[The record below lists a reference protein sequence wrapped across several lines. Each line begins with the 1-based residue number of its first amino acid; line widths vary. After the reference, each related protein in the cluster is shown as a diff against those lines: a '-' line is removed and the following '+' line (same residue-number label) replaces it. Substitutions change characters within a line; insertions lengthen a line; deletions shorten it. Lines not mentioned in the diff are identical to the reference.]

1 MKITRRLLLPTL
13 AFMAF
18 VILTLLSI
26 QAWLENRRI
35 TQNEQDKLQTLQHI
49 FNNRLQTEEDFA
61 VALALASANAPEIQA
76 AFAALDREALIALT
90 LPAYEQLDARF
101 GIPQYQFHLPPATS
115 FLRLHQLDRFDDDL
129 SSFRQT
135 VLQANARQEIVSGLE
150 VGRGGMGLRGVA
162 PVTYQGRHI
171 GTVEFGVNVDQLLLD
186 ALKEE
191 YNADWQILLRR
202 DRAELAVEGFV
213 ATTPG
218 PIPELIL
225 QASTL
230 ATPLFNAPDAYSQAL
245 SDESVSTRQVLR
257 DEENYSLISAPL
269 HDFSGDVIGV
279 VDILIDRSALAQAQ
293 QIRNLVFLASVIGA
307 LAIVGFGLSW
317 IIGYVLRPVGHL
329 TKTAAAIASGDRTV
343 LAPVNSQ
350 DELGVLGTT
359 FNLMTGQLHT
369 LIDTLEERV
378 DARTHDLTISAEVS
392 RSLSTILD
400 SEQLVQEVVRQ
411 VRNAFGYYHVQIYIF
426 DEAAQQLRMA
436 GGTGTAGQ
444 TMLAAGHKLSL
455 GQGLV
460 GQVAIA
466 NTPILVPDISQDRQW
481 LPNPLL
487 PDTRAEAAVP
497 ISIGDTLLG
506 VLDVQ
511 HNVPDGLTQASVDLL
526 QSIANQVAIALQN
539 AYQFGERRRAQAEA
553 SRFRMGIEQSSE
565 AVFLTDVQGK
575 IMYINPAFTQMYGYD
590 ESEAIGQTPRI
601 LKSGITLPAYYQ
613 HFWDTLLAKQP
624 VLGETVNKTK
634 DGRFL
639 TIESA
644 NNPIINEDGDL
655 VGFLAI
661 HNDVTMRRDT
671 ETQLARSIAEL
682 NCLNDIGRQ
691 AEKQLPIPE
700 FLTWVAQRIPAA
712 TTNPETCIAAIT
724 LGDSIYG
731 VADTLSQPRHMV
743 EGLRIGGEQ
752 IGRLYIAY
760 TNPTLTFADA
770 DSSFIGSIGQR
781 ISSYIESQRLLVQLE
796 RRAAE
801 MEIVAQIGTAV
812 AATRDPQTLLQ
823 TMADLTKEQFGL
835 YHVHIF
841 LLNDKQELL
850 LQAAGSGAI
859 GQQIVASRAEL
870 SLQNQQSLI
879 ARAVR
884 LREHIVVN
892 DVLADPD
899 YLAKPLLPDTRAE
912 LVIPMI
918 ASDQVLGALD
928 LQANATNFFSAD
940 DVNIYTTLATQAAI
954 ALQNAQRYLQTQV
967 ALEEVNALQRAMT
980 QTGWEQLRQQARLGF
995 TASSA
1000 GVTPLEPDGRATP
1013 ATTAVTVSGLT
1024 IGQMGVYLPPD
1035 RQLAANEQA
1044 LLSGIAQQVGQA
1056 LERARL
1062 SAATQQALAATE
1074 QRQRELA
1081 LLNDMGRALT
1091 AQTDVDGV
1099 LDVIYEHIGR
1109 LMDATNFYIA
1119 LYEPTLNEIEF
1130 ALNVT
1135 GNQVERHTDR
1145 RRLGQGLTEYLLHT
1159 RQPLLLPD
1167 NVRERLVAL
1176 GIQPQVQES
1185 VSWLG
1190 APLVLG
1196 EQVLGVIG
1204 LQSYTTP
1211 HLYNEQHRDLLT
1223 AVANQAAIAIENARL
1238 IEATEERAQQEQM
1251 LREMTARVG
1260 TAVDAEMVLRTAA
1273 EEIGRAFGLETFIYL
1288 EGDKQE
1294 IDTAVPHSTPAN
1306 GNK

>member
-18 VILTLLSI
+18 VILTMLSI

-35 TQNEQDKLQTLQHI
+35 TQNEQDTLQTLQHI
-49 FNNRLQTEEDFA
+49 FDTRLQTEEDFA
-61 VALALASANAPEIQA
+61 VALALTSANNPEIQA
-76 AFAALDREALIALT
+76 AFAAHDREALIALT
-90 LPAYEQLDARF
+90 LPTYKLLDARF
-101 GIPQYQFHLPPATS
+101 GVPQHHFHLPPAIS
-115 FLRLHQLDRFDDDL
+115 FLRLHELDRFGDDI
-129 SSFRQT
+129 SNSRHA
-135 VLQANARQEIVSGLE
+135 VVHANARQEIVSGLE
-150 VGRGGMGLRGVA
+150 VGRGGMGLRGVV

-171 GTVEFGVNVDQLLLD
+171 GTVEFGVNIDQPLLD

-191 YNADWQILLRR
+191 YDANWQILLRR
-202 DRAELAVEGFV
+202 DRAELAAEGV
-213 ATTPG
+213 AATTPG

-230 ATPLFNAPDAYSQAL
+230 ATPLFNAPDAYSRVL
-245 SDESVSTRQVLR
+245 GDETVYTRQVLR
-257 DEENYSLISAPL
+257 AEENYGFISAPL

-279 VDILIDRSALAQAQ
+279 VDILIDRTALVQAQ

-460 GQVAIA
+460 GQVAIT

-487 PDTRAEAAVP
+487 PDTRSEAAVP

-539 AYQFGERRRAQAEA
+539 AYQFSQRRRAQAEA
-553 SRFRMGIEQSSE
+553 SRFKMGIEQSSE

-601 LKSGITLPAYYQ
+601 LKSGLTLPAYYQ

-624 VLGETVNKTK
+624 IMGETVNKTK

-661 HNDVTMRRDT
+661 HNDVTMRRAT
-671 ETQLARSIAEL
+671 EAQLARSIAEL

-770 DSSFIGSIGQR
+770 DSSFIGSIGRR
-781 ISSYIESQRLLVQLE
+781 ISSYIESQRLLVQIE

-823 TMADLTKEQFGL
+823 TVADLTKEQFGL

-841 LLNDKQELL
+841 LLNDTQELL

-859 GQQIVASRAEL
+859 GQQIVARRAEL
-870 SLQNQQSLI
+870 SLQHQQSLI

-884 LREHIVVN
+884 LRENIVVN
-892 DVLADPD
+892 DVLANPD
-899 YLAKPLLPDTRAE
+899 YLAEPLLPDTRAE

-928 LQANATNFFSAD
+928 FQANATNFFSAD
-940 DVNIYTTLATQAAI
+940 DVNIYTTLTTQAAI
-954 ALQNAQRYLQTQV
+954 ALQNAQRYLQTQL
-967 ALEEVNALQRAMT
+967 ALEEVTALQRAMA
-980 QTGWEQLRQQARLGF
+980 QTGWERLQQARLGF
-995 TASSA
+995 TASPT
-1000 GVTPLEPDGRATP
+1000 GVVPLEPDDRAAP
-1013 ATTAVTVSGLT
+1013 VTTSITVSGFT
-1024 IGQMGVYLPPD
+1024 IGQIGVNIPPN
-1035 RQLAANEQA
+1035 RQLTANEQA
-1044 LLSGIAQQVGQA
+1044 LLDGIAQQAGQA

-1099 LDVIYEHIGR
+1099 LDVIYEYSGH
-1109 LMDATNFYIA
+1109 LMDADNFYVT
-1119 LYEPTLNEIEF
+1119 LYDLSTNEIEF
-1130 ALNVT
+1130 ALDVS
-1135 GNQVERHTDR
+1135 GNQVKRHAGR
-1145 RRLGQGLTEYLLHT
+1145 RSLGQGLTEYLLHT

-1167 NVRERLVAL
+1167 NVHERLAAL
-1176 GIQPQVQES
+1176 GIQPQGQAS
-1185 VSWLG
+1185 ASWVG

-1211 HLYNEQHRDLLT
+1211 NLYNEQHLNLLT

-1251 LREMTARVG
+1251 LREMATRVS

-1288 EGDKQE
+1288 ERDKQE